1 MSTGPTH
8 SISTASGIGINTSGI
23 HSSTINVPGG
33 YTYIG
38 GDTGTLISLGDISP
52 WARMTGESF
61 DSSLIFPTDFCI
73 TEPRSVMHF
82 KTFLCLHPEICDHS
96 YVILPP
102 THEALL
108 CFSSRESASLFTE
121 WLGRYRSRFFSRVR
135 MSEGLVPRLDQD
147 RISTVTLV
155 PSRESLWNEADL
167 VETWAW
173 IVRNC
178 NAPVYKI
185 ERMLAFESEIDATL
199 FKMHFSG

>member
-8 SISTASGIGINTSGI
+8 SISVSSGISNG
-23 HSSTINVPGG
+23 TINIPGG

-38 GDTGTLISLGDISP
+38 GDAGTLISLGDIGP

-61 DSSLIFPTDFCI
+61 DASLIFPTDFCI
-73 TEPRSVMHF
+73 TEPRSALHF
-82 KTFLCLHPEICDHS
+82 KTFLCLHPDVCDYS

-102 THEALL
+102 THDALL
-108 CFSSRESASLFTE
+108 CFSSRESATMFSAWIE
-121 WLGRYRSRFFSRVR
+121 QYRLRFFSRAKTT
-135 MSEGLVPRLDQD
+135 EGLVPRLDQD
-147 RISTVTLV
+147 RIATVTLV

-178 NAPVYKI
+178 VAPVYKI

-199 FKMHFSG
+199 FKMHFGG